1 MAHRLAPQAES
12 DLDDTWYYVA
22 SQSGSVEVADR
33 LIDAI
38 TARFSLLA
46 RHPHVGRRRDDDLR
60 PGLRSFAVGGY
71 VIVYRVAGDDVV
83 ILRVLW
89 GGRDIPAL
97 FAH

>member
-1 MAHRLAPQAES
+1 MAHRLAPEAAD
-12 DLDDTWYYVA
+12 DLDDIWYYVA
-22 SQSGSVEVADR
+22 GQSGSVEVADR

-46 RHPHVGRRRDDDLR
+46 RHPHMGRPRDDDLR
-60 PGLRSFAVGGY
+60 PRLRTFAVGSY
-71 VIVYRVAGDDVV
+71 IIIYRLDGRDVL

-97 FAH
+97 LAH